1 MAKTPY
7 RRVLASPLIDEEI
20 KMKLKKQYDMLNPI
34 MLKREITRLQ
44 NELLRLNA
52 LKEKMSK
59 EVDIST
65 KPQSSFEYISN
76 WGSVSAFK
84 YIFRWGNRWGRFI
97 PFKVKRRGSRLKT
110 IGNLSNHLWCNYMTK
125 INMNSWDWY
134 YLVFDNGCQPT
145 SLSYMKAVLP

>member
-1 MAKTPY
+1 VAKTPY

-76 WGSVSAFK
+76 
-84 YIFRWGNRWGRFI
+84 
-97 PFKVKRRGSRLKT
+97 
-110 IGNLSNHLWCNYMTK
+110 
-125 INMNSWDWY
+125 
-134 YLVFDNGCQPT
+134 
-145 SLSYMKAVLP
+145 

>member
-20 KMKLKKQYDMLNPI
+20 KVKLQKQYDMVNPI

-59 EVDIST
+59 EVDMNT

-76 WGSVSAFK
+76 
-84 YIFRWGNRWGRFI
+84 
-97 PFKVKRRGSRLKT
+97 
-110 IGNLSNHLWCNYMTK
+110 
-125 INMNSWDWY
+125 
-134 YLVFDNGCQPT
+134 
-145 SLSYMKAVLP
+145 

>member
-76 WGSVSAFK
+76 
-84 YIFRWGNRWGRFI
+84 
-97 PFKVKRRGSRLKT
+97 
-110 IGNLSNHLWCNYMTK
+110 
-125 INMNSWDWY
+125 
-134 YLVFDNGCQPT
+134 
-145 SLSYMKAVLP
+145 

>member
-20 KMKLKKQYDMLNPI
+20 KMKLQKQYDMLNPI

-59 EVDIST
+59 EVDMST

-76 WGSVSAFK
+76 
-84 YIFRWGNRWGRFI
+84 
-97 PFKVKRRGSRLKT
+97 
-110 IGNLSNHLWCNYMTK
+110 
-125 INMNSWDWY
+125 
-134 YLVFDNGCQPT
+134 
-145 SLSYMKAVLP
+145 